1 LGEALK
7 AAAQE
12 LAASRH
18 PGFAA
23 PEFEM
28 VLEGERKELLPALQD
43 EVYRIAREILRNAF
57 MHAEA
62 TRIEVEVRY
71 DAHALRLRIRDNG
84 KGIDPKIL
92 RDGGTSGHWGLRGVR
107 ERAEQIG
114 AQLDFWSEVAA
125 GTEVQL
131 NVPAALAYEHPGTA
145 AERKRA
151 ASGAGPADKKA

>member
-1 LGEALK
+1 
-7 AAAQE
+7 
-12 LAASRH
+12 
-18 PGFAA
+18 
-23 PEFEM
+23 
-28 VLEGERKELLPALQD
+28 
-43 EVYRIAREILRNAF
+43 
-57 MHAEA
+57 MHSEA

-84 KGIDPKIL
+84 RGIDPKIL

-107 ERAEQIG
+107 ERAQQIG

-131 NVPAALAYEHPGTA
+131 NVPAGLAYEHPGTA

-151 ASGAGPADKKA
+151 AGRARPTGSTDKKA